1 MTFSQC
7 VVHALN
13 ELEKAK
19 KRVPPNMEELM
30 NYESD
35 FPLHILEIEFGE
47 EKPLSERL
55 GVSRGLFPP
64 EVELDDDEVEAVV
77 DKIIE
82 VWAVFHY
89 IADLPEGLPTRIAY
103 TTLLSVWDEPV
114 MLFTTGHFHFD
125 FYQLELD
132 RFVDK
137 NSDQEKEE

>member
-7 VVHALN
+7 VISALN
-13 ELEKAK
+13 QLENAK

-55 GVSRGLFPP
+55 GVSRGSFPP
-64 EVELDDDEVEAVV
+64 EVELDDDEVDAVV

-82 VWAVFHY
+82 VWGLFHY
-89 IADLPEGLPTRIAY
+89 VADLPEGLPKRIAY
-103 TTLLSVWDEPV
+103 STLLSVWDEPV

-125 FYQLELD
+125 FYQFELD
-132 RFVDK
+132 QYVDK
-137 NSDQEKEE
+137 KSDQDSDE